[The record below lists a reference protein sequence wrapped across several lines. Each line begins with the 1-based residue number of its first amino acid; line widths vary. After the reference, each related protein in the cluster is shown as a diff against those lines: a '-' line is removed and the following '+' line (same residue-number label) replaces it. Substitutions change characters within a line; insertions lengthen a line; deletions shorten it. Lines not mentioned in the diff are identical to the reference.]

1 MVNID
6 KLEGEQFHSEVVR
19 DNKSVSIVIKNENE
33 EIVAVQKLKED
44 EILKLARNYL
54 EEIQNKVG

>member
-44 EILKLARNYL
+44 EI
-54 EEIQNKVG
+54 I